1 MAAEARVG
9 HIRVSD
15 TASGNGVGHGRL
27 GYRGVYGSVMCP
39 WFVKREKIR
48 TGLSDG
54 KSSASGN
61 AQQSMRFDTQKGG
74 LVYQRAFGWHLV
86 PETRT

>member
-1 MAAEARVG
+1 MATEARVG

-15 TASGNGVGHGRL
+15 TASGNGGRARQVGLQRCV
-27 GYRGVYGSVMCP
+27 RQCDVSVVC
-39 WFVKREKIR
+39 KREKIR